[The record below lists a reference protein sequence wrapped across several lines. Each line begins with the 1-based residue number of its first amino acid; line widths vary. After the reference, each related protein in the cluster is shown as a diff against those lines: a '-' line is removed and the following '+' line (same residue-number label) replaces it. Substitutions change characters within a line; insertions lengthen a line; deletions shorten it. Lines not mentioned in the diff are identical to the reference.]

1 VTRTF
6 FFLLLTAFASPLRAQ
21 PAAPPAPPLRRWVD
35 FPMLSL
41 GMRVRAIDD
50 EVRERK
56 LRQLQQRSQIRV
68 RLKFDAQARY
78 TLNVGVFTGTSFISG
93 WNSTGLGTGG
103 GATTHSIKQLF
114 AAAQPVRGLEF
125 QLGSVSPVRGESTA
139 ITSYDEDAYVTVARM
154 SIKRRADVFFDDI
167 TTSVGHLGD
176 PTHVSIVGREYRLN
190 YYQVQVSR
198 RLSPRLA
205 LSSDFSRVDEATTW
219 RPAALIGV
227 AESRLVDQMRLEVYH
242 RGSTESATGFTVF
255 GEKQVLRNLRAT
267 LGYADI
273 DLLYGNLNDDRF
285 FSGKRVFGILAVPIT
300 PELNVQFFYGHA
312 IGDHPPLPLK
322 MRTELVMNYNFIPLV
337 RRSGWF

>member
-1 VTRTF
+1 
-6 FFLLLTAFASPLRAQ
+6 
-21 PAAPPAPPLRRWVD
+21 
-35 FPMLSL
+35 MLSL

-50 EVRERK
+50 EVRETK
-56 LRQLQQRSQIRV
+56 LRQLQQRSQIRA
-68 RLKFDAQARY
+68 RFKFDAQARY

-93 WNSTGLGTGG
+93 WNSTGIGTGG
-103 GATTHSIKQLF
+103 GVATHNIKQLF

-154 SIKRRADVFFDDI
+154 SVRRRADLFFDDI

-176 PTHVSIVGREYRLN
+176 PTHVSIFDREYDGVN

-205 LSSDFSRVDEATTW
+205 VSSDFSRVDEANTW
-219 RPAALIGV
+219 RPAALVGL
-227 AESRLVDQMRLEVYH
+227 AESRVVDQMRLEIYH
-242 RGSTESATGFTVF
+242 RQDTESATGFAVF
-255 GEKQVLRNLRAT
+255 GEKQVLPKLRAT

-273 DLLYGNLNDDRF
+273 DLRYGNLNDDRF
-285 FSGKRVFGILAVPIT
+285 FNGRRVFGILAVPVT
-300 PELNVQFFYGHA
+300 SELNVQLFSGHA
-312 IGDHPPLPLK
+312 VGNHPPLPIR
-322 MRTELVMNYNFIPLV
+322 MRTELVVNYNFIPLV